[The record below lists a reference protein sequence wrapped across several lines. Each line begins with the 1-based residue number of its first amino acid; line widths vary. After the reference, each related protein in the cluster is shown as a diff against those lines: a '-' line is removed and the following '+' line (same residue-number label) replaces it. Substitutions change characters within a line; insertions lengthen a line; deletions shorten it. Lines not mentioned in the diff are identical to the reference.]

1 MKLHKHFILI
11 MLSIFIFI
19 VFPVLHESNGAE
31 GLFETIDVNNDDK
44 VTLKE
49 FRRDMKDHA
58 FEKVDA
64 DHDRMIEEKEWN
76 SLENISDR
84 QRHAE
89 LFERMDKD
97 KDRRISFF
105 EFSDYA
111 DRKSNIDEAFMGLD
125 KDGSNN
131 LSPDEMSVRP
141 HFKMIT
147 IKLK

>member
-1 MKLHKHFILI
+1 MI
-11 MLSIFIFI
+11 MA
-19 VFPVLHESNGAE
+19 FPALNESNAADE
-31 GLFETIDVNNDDK
+31 LFESIDKNSDDK
-44 VTLKE
+44 VSLRE
-49 FRRDMKDHA
+49 FRKDMKENA
-58 FEKVDA
+58 FEKVDT
-64 DHDRMIEEKEWN
+64 DHDKVIEEKEWN